1 MAEYTATVA
10 LTVKN
15 LRQLSTLESQLNKVS
30 AIADRLNK
38 KRIDLNMGG
47 RGDVRDAS
55 GIASRK
61 ANDAIRGFLN
71 GSLKFGKSVSSIN
84 SQLGDFNELL
94 NMTAIKGKGV
104 FDKQIVAVRDL
115 ATVFTRAT
123 AEARKLAEAQENLAR
138 TADPTRSGT
147 AVEAEIR
154 NRNRRSRVR
163 RGRERQERFDRARSS
178 ALIGGAFPL
187 LFGQG
192 LGASALGAAGG
203 FGGGLMKNR
212 QMGFALSLVGT
223 SIGAAIDGIVAETA
237 KLGKSLNKLNPD
249 FQQLTKSLGLV
260 GTAEAKRIEIIR
272 QVLGQEKALE
282 VVRQRLA
289 NIVGQQGVQVL
300 DEFGKSVQDLSNNF
314 AVAMTRFQTSI
325 AKFLQKSGIL
335 DFINA
340 RIERS
345 NIIGSAISAIKD
357 KSPDVD
363 NEQLLKLLKEL
374 GTSEFGI
381 LGQSIPIPG
390 RRLPSEIL
398 NDIKNLLPQNQDI
411 LSGGKSLEV
420 MNLDK
425 EIELQQRSLQIGT
438 KKALQEKEALKIF
451 QAQASQIEKKNKL
464 SLEDIKNNI
473 EKRDNLKEQ
482 LALQEQITNIL
493 ATGMTNAV
501 MGLIEGTK
509 TLSQALAGIAKQLAS
524 LFLNQAFSSFFG
536 GMFSGGGGGGGRP
549 GEVTM
554 NSFNAQGGFYR
565 TGGFKAFQY
574 GGVVNSPTLGMI
586 GEGGE
591 SEYVIPAS
599 KMSGAMARYSAGARG
614 GAVIP
619 GGSHESGT
627 VAGSSGNTVVEYT
640 GPTLNFNGDEY
651 VPKSAVPEIIGA
663 AAKRGAVAGR
673 AQVIGSLKN
682 SRSQRSSLGL

>member
-586 GEGGE
+586 GE
-591 SEYVIPAS
+591 
-599 KMSGAMARYSAGARG
+599 
-614 GAVIP
+614 
-619 GGSHESGT
+619 
-627 VAGSSGNTVVEYT
+627 
-640 GPTLNFNGDEY
+640 
-651 VPKSAVPEIIGA
+651 
-663 AAKRGAVAGR
+663 
-673 AQVIGSLKN
+673 
-682 SRSQRSSLGL
+682 

>member
-627 VAGSSGNTVVEYT
+627 VAGSSGNTIVEYT